1 MINTAREHYNLSGL
15 PKSSPGS
22 VFIRPQAQPGCS
34 FKIKKPLLMIR
45 MGFLIAQKPF
55 RFDSLSAQ
63 EKGLPAF
70 KPILNFRF
78 VRLLYQVMI

>member
-1 MINTAREHYNLSGL
+1 LSGL
-15 PKSSPGS
+15 QNRRPGPFLS
-22 VFIRPQAQPGCS
+22 GRKPSRAVVL
-34 FKIKKPLLMIR
+34 KLKKPLLMIR

-55 RFDSLSAQ
+55 RFDSPVCSG
-63 EKGLPAF
+63 KGLPAF